1 VDVFG
6 NLALGLAVSFQPIN
20 LLYCFIGTLLGT
32 VIGVLPGIGP
42 LATIAMLL
50 PITFGLSP
58 EGSLIMLAG
67 IYYGSQY
74 GGSTTAI
81 LLKLPGETSSA
92 VTTID
97 GYKMAQQGRG
107 GPALAAAAIG
117 SFFAGTVATLLIAL
131 VAKPLT
137 LLAFNFGPAEYF
149 SLMVVGLVSSIALAS
164 GSIVKALGMIFLGL
178 MLGLTGTDVYTGA
191 ARFTFGIRQMLDGL
205 EFVALAVGLFGIS
218 EIIRNLE
225 QNGGVVGSVVKV
237 GRLMPTRADL
247 RRMIAPMVRGTAI
260 GSFLGVLPGG
270 GALLSSFVAYT
281 VEKRVSRHG
290 SEMGHGAIEGVVA
303 PESAN
308 NAGAQTSFI
317 PMLALGIPSN
327 VIMALMIGALI
338 IQGVVPG
345 PGVINNNPTLFWG
358 LVVSMW
364 VGNAMLLV
372 LNLPLVGLWI
382 KLLQVPYT
390 VLFPII
396 IAFCCIGVYSVNNSA
411 FGVYQITAA
420 GLLGYLLIK
429 LECELAPFILGFILG
444 PMIEEHFR
452 RAMLIS
458 GGDATV
464 FATRPVSAFLLVLAV
479 LVLAVILL
487 PSVTRKRSEVF
498 VEES

>member
-1 VDVFG
+1 MDVLS
-6 NLALGLAVSFQPIN
+6 NLALGAAVSFQPIN

-92 VTTID
+92 VSTID
-97 GYKMAQQGRG
+97 GYRMAQKGRA

-137 LLAFNFGPAEYF
+137 LLAFNFSPAEYF
-149 SLMVVGLVSSIALAS
+149 SLMVVGLVCSIALAS
-164 GSIVKALGMIFLGL
+164 GSIVKALAMIFLGL
-178 MLGLTGTDVYTGA
+178 LLSLTGTDIYTGA
-191 ARFTFGIRQMLDGL
+191 SRFTFGVRDLYDGL
-205 EFVALAVGLFGIS
+205 EFVAIAVGLFGVS

-225 QNGGVVGSVVKV
+225 GTTQIKAAVAKV
-237 GRLMPTRADL
+237 GRLLPTKEDWK
-247 RRMIAPMVRGTAI
+247 RMVAPILRGTAI

-281 VEKRVSRHG
+281 VEKKVSRHG
-290 SEMGHGAIEGVVA
+290 HEFGDGAIEGVAA

-327 VIMALMIGALI
+327 VVMALMIGALI

-345 PGVINNNPTLFWG
+345 PGVIQTNPSLFWG
-358 LVVSMW
+358 LIVSMW

-372 LNLPLVGLWI
+372 LNLPLIGLWV
-382 KLLQVPYT
+382 KLLQVPYAI
-390 VLFPII
+390 LFPVI
-396 IAFCCIGVYSVNNSA
+396 IAFCCVGVYSVNNSSFA
-411 FGVYQITAA
+411 VYQIALA
-420 GLLGYLLIK
+420 GVLGYVLLK
-429 LECELAPFILGFILG
+429 LECELAPFLLGFILG
-444 PMIEEHFR
+444 PMLEENFR

-458 GGDATV
+458 GGDASV
-464 FATRPVSAFLLVLAV
+464 FVSRPVSAVLLAVAV
-479 LVLAVILL
+479 LVLVAVTL
-487 PSVTRKRSEVF
+487 PAIRNRREEVF

>member
-1 VDVFG
+1 MDVFG

-107 GPALAAAAIG
+107 GPALAAADIG

-218 EIIRNLE
+218 DIIRNLE
-225 QNGGVVGSVVKV
+225 QNGGVAGSVAKV

-464 FATRPVSAFLLVLAV
+464 FVTRPVSTFLLVLAA